1 MAPFLEFEGKNV
13 EAAVKKACEEL
24 KISESQ
30 LKHNVVSFGASG
42 IFGLVGVKKA
52 RIRVTLPEAAPAP
65 ETLAHLNDDD
75 PDSRDK
81 PEPSG
86 TKDNDTDD
94 DNLDRKQTG
103 ASCSEH
109 IDLGRK
115 VLQKIIDLIT
125 TGAEITVSEQSNK
138 VLFSVQ
144 GGNSALLIGKH
155 GQTLEAIQYIVS
167 KVVNK
172 HCENRIRVNIDVE
185 GYLESRR
192 ASLIERAVR
201 LAEKVKRTG
210 KPATI
215 GIMNGHD
222 RRIVHVTLKADKAVT
237 TKSIGENFY
246 RKLVIFPTRLNPNK
260 KKQNSVQA

>member
-1 MAPFLEFEGKNV
+1 MSPFLEFEGKNI

-24 KISESQ
+24 KVSESK
-30 LKHNVVSFGASG
+30 LKHNVISFGASG

-65 ETLAHLNDDD
+65 EIVPQLNDDD
-75 PDSRDK
+75 PEPKDK
-81 PEPSG
+81 TEPLE

-103 ASCSEH
+103 SSCSEH
-109 IDLGRK
+109 IDLGRN
-115 VLQKIIDLIT
+115 VLQQIIDLIT
-125 TGAEITVSEQSNK
+125 TDAEITVSEQSSK
-138 VLFSVQ
+138 IVFSVQ

-155 GQTLEAIQYIVS
+155 GQTLEAMQYIVS

-172 HCENRIRVNIDVE
+172 HYENRMRVHIDVE

-222 RRIVHVTLKADKAVT
+222 RRIVHVTLKADRAIT

-246 RKLVIFPTRLNPNK
+246 RKLVIFPTRLNSNK
-260 KKQNSVQA
+260 KKQNSLQA